1 MKFLSWNVAGM
12 NDISKCHNVLRKAHK
27 YSVIL
32 LQETKLKK
40 AKIHYLRNKWGG
52 GHENVYMASAGRARG
67 VITLFSP
74 QTGACHVETV
84 EDEQGQ
90 FLINVVKI
98 QDCMWFIVNM
108 YGDPDTD
115 EASQR
120 TILRFEDKF
129 EELPVSKVHVE
140 HTLELGHL
148 AMEQDLAR
156 DVAGHHGGAVSVHH
170 AAVDAFDSSD
180 QETHLLQ
187 V

>member
-74 QTGACHVETV
+74 QTGACHVEVV

-90 FLINVVKI
+90 FLINVVKV
-98 QDCMWFIVNM
+98 QDCMWFIVNIVCLLD
-108 YGDPDTD
+108 GHECNTIFVLNPK
-115 EASQR
+115 QR
-120 TILRFEDKF
+120 FL
-129 EELPVSKVHVE
+129 VE
-140 HTLELGHL
+140 FL
-148 AMEQDLAR
+148 AD
-156 DVAGHHGGAVSVHH
+156 
-170 AAVDAFDSSD
+170 
-180 QETHLLQ
+180 
-187 V
+187 